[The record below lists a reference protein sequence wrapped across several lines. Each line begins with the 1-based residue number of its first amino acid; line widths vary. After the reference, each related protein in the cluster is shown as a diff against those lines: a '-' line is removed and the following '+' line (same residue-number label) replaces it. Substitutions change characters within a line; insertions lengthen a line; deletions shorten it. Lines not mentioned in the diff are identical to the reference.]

1 MQDGKRFGMFDDPI
15 ADRVERNEE
24 VFAQTWLL
32 RLVPL
37 ISVLDVGGGRRPDD
51 DPLHWCRL
59 RIRLRTSSHGM
70 PTGPSRSRSSRRR
83 SSSTRWAPVSGIAS
97 GVAAR
102 LSHSSSS

>member
-59 RIRLRTSSHGM
+59 RIRLGTSSHVM
-70 PTGPSRSRSSRRR
+70 PTGPSQSRPSMRR
-83 SSSTRWAPVSGIAS
+83 SSSQRSHAVRGTAS
-97 GVAAR
+97 GT
-102 LSHSSSS
+102 